1 VSYFAKLPEAVLM
14 HPHLS
19 ANAVRLYGVMQ
30 RRAGTRGWFYDS
42 LPRLTECMHLAPS
55 STRTVRRAI
64 AELEDIAAIRVDRT
78 TKPNGH
84 HGGNRYTVLDET
96 VITGV
101 DREAMTALL
110 LNPWSSD
117 QGTPG
122 QSAPGPLVKQPSRP
136 ESPSE
141 PPESPSTAASRP
153 APDDDTTTPSDAS
166 TRRDAYRHEAQWAP
180 QGGETALDRAARVF
194 ARAWTLTNGVDLL
207 PPVIQDIATTNY
219 DDLTHSVDRDVH
231 QAVHAVRDFN
241 TNIAPGMEGTRLT
254 DAELVDRISR
264 ALQAGALDDLSW
276 FLEGIEVHR

>member
-1 VSYFAKLPEAVLM
+1 MSYFAKLPEAVLM
-14 HPHLS
+14 HPKLS

-64 AELEDIAAIRVDRT
+64 AELEDITAIRVDRT

-96 VITGV
+96 AITGV
-101 DREAMTALL
+101 DRAAMTTLL

-117 QGTPG
+117 QGSPG
-122 QSAPGPLVKQPSRP
+122 QSAPGPLVEQPSRP

-141 PPESPSTAASRP
+141 PPESRSTAAARP
-153 APDDDTTTPSDAS
+153 APDDDTTTPSDAP
-166 TRRDAYRHEAQWAP
+166 TRRDEHRYEAQWAP
-180 QGGETALDRAARVF
+180 RAGETALDRAARVF
-194 ARAWTLTNGVDLL
+194 ARAWTLTNGADLL
-207 PPVIQDIATTNY
+207 PDVIRDVATTDY
-219 DDLTHSVDRDVH
+219 DDLTHSIDRDVH

-241 TNIAPGMEGTRLT
+241 TSVASGMEDIRLT

-264 ALQAGALDDLSW
+264 ALRAEALDDLSW
-276 FLEGIEVHR
+276 FLEGIEEYR